1 MNIPLNIDWQQIVL
15 HLFNF
20 VILAAGLYILLYQ
33 PVKDFMK
40 KREAYYQGLSDAA
53 QGELNKAE
61 MLRRSFDEKWS
72 GVEEEIR
79 QRRAEAAV
87 EMEKEKQQSLMATRE
102 QCEQMLRQA
111 RENADLEKQ
120 KVLAEARE
128 EAALLAVSALE
139 KLSTSAQTDALEAFL
154 ERAEREEQR

>member
-61 MLRRSFDEKWS
+61 MLRKSYDEKWS
-72 GVEEEIR
+72 VAEEEIR
-79 QRRAEAAV
+79 QRRFAAAG
-87 EMEKEKQQSLMATRE
+87 EMEKEKQQSLAEIRE
-102 QCEQMLRQA
+102 QCEGMLRQA

-120 KVLAEARE
+120 KILAEARE
-128 EAALLAVSALE
+128 EAALLAVSAIE
-139 KLSTSAQTDALEAFL
+139 KLSTGAQTDALEVFL
-154 ERAEREEQR
+154 ERADREEER